1 MDYNYELYHYGV
13 LGMRW
18 GVRKAR
24 PISGNSSAV
33 IKRTKPTNKGLS
45 IFGKKKS
52 VKQNVEEEKHD
63 NIEVKKQKVLK
74 TRSAKELYKNADLFT
89 TQELQSAYNRLQLE
103 RNISNLSPKEV
114 SRGERYINNVIN
126 TSRKVNDLAEVGMR
140 SYNNFAKLYNTF
152 YSRGRSHPLTLIQNG
167 NKNNNNN
174 NNNNNGGGR

>member
-1 MDYNYELYHYGV
+1 MDYNDKLYHYGV
-13 LGMRW
+13 LGMKW

-24 PISGNSSAV
+24 PLSGNSRV
-33 IKRTKPTNKGLS
+33 VRKKNKPTNKGLS

-52 VKQNVEEEKHD
+52 VKQNVEEEKQD
-63 NIEVKKQKVLK
+63 SIEAKKQKVLK

-89 TQELQSAYNRLQLE
+89 TQELQLAYNRLQLE

-114 SRGERYINNVIN
+114 SRGERYVNNIIN

-152 YSRGRSHPLTLIQNG
+152 YSSGRSHPLTLIQNG

-174 NNNNNGGGR
+174 NNNGGGR